1 VKSQSTLI
9 NVMQT
14 KTSINDSNNFH
25 TKPESSTF
33 LPIED
38 YAIIGDCRSA
48 ALVSHNGS
56 IDWLCFPNFS
66 GASLFAALL
75 DPERGGRFGINPLGE
90 FQAQR
95 RYVAETN
102 VLETTFKTRTGIAR
116 LTDCMTVP
124 VESEA
129 RTSLLPQREVL
140 RIVEVVEG
148 EVELEFIY
156 EPRPDFARAKA
167 RLRQYGQLGWGC
179 AYRDE
184 LFMLHANI
192 PFDYDPQGK
201 TLSGQLRLT
210 AGDKRHL
217 SLTYTKRDI
226 AVILPLGTDADKRL
240 LDTLQWWSSWSKQ
253 LTYDGPYRDMVL
265 RSVLTLKLMTY
276 SLSGAVVAA
285 PTASLPEKIGGV
297 RNWDYRFCWLR
308 DASLTLAAFDDLG
321 FRSEN
326 EEFLAW
332 LLHATRLS
340 WPKLQVLYDV
350 YGETELIETTL
361 DHFRGYRNSR
371 PVRVGN
377 AAHAQTQLDVYG
389 EVILAVYDA
398 VQHGIRLD
406 AMEARMLT
414 GLGRTICKQWR
425 QPDQGIWEARNEGL
439 HNTYSKAMCWVG
451 LDCLLRLA
459 EQGHIRIP
467 YRRFQDEREAIR
479 HAVETQGFNKT
490 RGSYDTAF
498 GVDEVDASLLLLA
511 RCGFIDANHPRMIG
525 TYERIERELGDN
537 GLIYRFR
544 AGFDDFLPPG
554 EGSFG
559 IASFWAIDYLA
570 LRGDLDKATQRFERL
585 LSYANDLGLYAEEI
599 DPQTGAA
606 LGNFP
611 QAFTHVGLINAAL
624 TLQKA
629 DKHKT
634 QQR

>member
-1 VKSQSTLI
+1 
-9 NVMQT
+9 MQ
-14 KTSINDSNNFH
+14 KKASNPDAKDFH
-25 TKPESSTF
+25 TSPQKLTY

-48 ALVSHNGS
+48 ALISRNGS
-56 IDWLCFPNFS
+56 IDWLCFPHFS

-75 DPERGGRFGINPLGE
+75 DPERGGRFAISPSGE
-90 FQAQR
+90 FQVQR
-95 RYVAETN
+95 RYVDETN
-102 VLETTFKTRTGIAR
+102 VLETTFKTHTGIAR
-116 LTDCMTVP
+116 LTDCMALP

-129 RTSLLPQREVL
+129 HTHLLPQREVL
-140 RIVEVVEG
+140 RILEVVEG
-148 EVELEFIY
+148 EVDLEVTY
-156 EPRPDFARAKA
+156 EPRPDFGRAKT
-167 RLRQYGQLGWGC
+167 RLRRYGRLGWGC
-179 AYRDE
+179 SFRDE

-192 PFDYDPQGK
+192 PFECDSEGK
-201 TLSGQLRLT
+201 TLSTCLRLSS
-210 AGDKRHL
+210 GEKRHL

-226 AVILPLGTDADKRL
+226 AVIMPLGKDADNRVS
-240 LDTLQWWSSWSKQ
+240 DTLQWWKAWSKQ
-253 LTYDGPYRDMVL
+253 LRYDGPYRDMVL

-297 RNWDYRFCWLR
+297 RNWDYRYCWLR
-308 DASLTLAAFDDLG
+308 DASLTLAAFNDLG

-350 YGETELIETTL
+350 YGETELTETTL
-361 DHFRGYRNSR
+361 DHFNGYRNSR

-398 VQHGIRLD
+398 VQHGLRLD
-406 AMEARMLT
+406 VMATRMLV

-425 QPDQGIWEARNEGL
+425 QPDQGIWEARDEGL

-459 EQGHIRIP
+459 EQGHIRVP
-467 YRRFQDEREAIR
+467 AQRFQDEREAIR
-479 HAVETQGFNKT
+479 DAVETQGFNKT
-490 RGSYDTAF
+490 KGSYDTAF

-511 RCGFIDANHPRMIG
+511 RCGYIDANHPRMTG
-525 TYERIERELGDN
+525 TYERIERELGEN
-537 GLIYRFR
+537 GFIYRFR

-554 EGSFG
+554 EGAFG

-570 LRGDLDKATQRFERL
+570 LRGDIDKATQRLDTL
-585 LSYANDLGLYAEEI
+585 LKYANDLGLYAEEI
-599 DPQTGAA
+599 DPKTGVA

-624 TLQKA
+624 SLQNAEKRQM
-629 DKHKT
+629 K
-634 QQR
+634 QR